1 MEQNVALLSQ
11 ILGEN
16 NRVSL
21 KICTKANPTDPT
33 QQTPTSSLPSQIQTL
48 QASLEE
54 VKQQLDVKRIELAS
68 TLTQVLKTNA
78 LLLQTAIRTLEQV
91 VHGSVGRHARAR
103 AEHLAT
109 VARGLEKRL
118 LVAQK
123 SVAGQVYDARVEDR
137 LRGKKEELEAKM
149 AAMRRRM
156 RDREQWLE
164 RLESVAGL
172 REAVEEMEGLKT
184 EIERVKDEVER
195 LEGGS

>member
-1 MEQNVALLSQ
+1 MVRRK
-11 ILGEN
+11 
-16 NRVSL
+16 RVSFKL
-21 KICTKANPTDPT
+21 CTKADSKSTDPT
-33 QQTPTSSLPSQIQTL
+33 QQNPASSLPSQIQAL

-54 VKQQLDVKRIELAS
+54 AKQQLDLKRIELAS

-91 VHGSVGRHARAR
+91 VHGSVGRYARAR
-103 AEHLAT
+103 AEHLST

-118 LVAQK
+118 LVARK
-123 SVAGQVYDARVEDR
+123 SVAGQVYDAEVEDR

-149 AAMRRRM
+149 VAMRRRM

-164 RLESVAGL
+164 RLESVVGL

-184 EIERVKDEVER
+184 EIEKVRDEFER
-195 LEGGS
+195 LERGS